1 MSNAD
6 PNQHGV
12 DLILGGH
19 DHVYYLGRGINNF
32 KGADFDHDMIGSED
46 DKSTLIVKSG
56 TDFHDLSEVH
66 ISLSEPHPDTCVRRR
81 TIECITGTPEDPS
94 LPELQVLLDKLMKR
108 ISKSTQQPVALS
120 LNEWD
125 VTSKAVRTD
134 ESGFGDFVADI
145 LLMSMERT
153 LRTQSPEQNENAVS
167 GGYRMADCSI
177 ICGGSLRSDSTFGPG
192 EITLGNLMEI
202 MPFEDPIVVKELTG
216 QDIWDALENGFS
228 AYPKQEGR
236 FPQVAGMQI
245 VWDSRREPGHRV
257 ISVDFLHQPFDG
269 EITEGKDVFM
279 KIRDSYLYE
288 PDHCSN
294 NEQSVMVHRAIP
306 KVKKPLKLDQTYW
319 VVTREYLAQGN
330 DGYLALRRGR
340 YIIDDESGQ
349 LMSAI
354 VRKFLLGATYIWR
367 WNHVES
373 RKPHVP
379 TVPDSP
385 SASDSSFDSSFSVQA
400 RKRRRTSLLTH
411 LFNTS
416 LEEPVHLSLGT
427 SEAVQ
432 RANELRLRRS
442 NSFRKE
448 QAKSGYVS
456 DSDTE
461 KRRDPLFVDYSPTSI
476 RDALFVASHEHHS
489 HYDTASRIDTNLV
502 LEQGCK
508 KEDLAVVVALPD
520 GRMSDRGRQS

>member
-1 MSNAD
+1 M
-6 PNQHGV
+6 
-12 DLILGGH
+12 
-19 DHVYYLGRGINNF
+19 
-32 KGADFDHDMIGSED
+32 
-46 DKSTLIVKSG
+46 
-56 TDFHDLSEVH
+56 
-66 ISLSEPHPDTCVRRR
+66 
-81 TIECITGTPEDPS
+81 
-94 LPELQVLLDKLMKR
+94 
-108 ISKSTQQPVALS
+108 ALS

-153 LRTQSPEQNENAVS
+153 LRTQAPEQNEDAVS

-177 ICGGSLRSDSTFGPG
+177 ICGGSLRSDSKFGPG
-192 EITLGNLMEI
+192 NITLGNLMEI

-236 FPQVAGMQI
+236 FPQVAGMQV
-245 VWDSRREPGHRV
+245 VWDSNREPGHRV
-257 ISVDFLHQPFDG
+257 ISVDLLHQPFDG
-269 EITEGKDVFM
+269 EVTEGTNVFM

-288 PDHCSN
+288 PDYCSD

-306 KVKKPLKLDQTYW
+306 KVKKPLVMDQTYW

-330 DGYLALRRGR
+330 DGYSALKRGR

-367 WNHVES
+367 WNHLQS
-373 RKPHVP
+373 RKPKP
-379 TVPDSP
+379 LAMPDSP
-385 SASDSSFDSSFSVQA
+385 SASDSSFDSSFSASA
-400 RKRRRTSLLTH
+400 RKRRRKSLLTH
-411 LFNTS
+411 LFNTPN
-416 LEEPVHLSLGT
+416 EEPTQLSLGT
-427 SEAVQ
+427 SEALQ
-432 RANELRLRRS
+432 RANEIRLRRS
-442 NSFRKE
+442 NSF
-448 QAKSGYVS
+448 QMDQGKSSGS
-456 DSDTE
+456 DSNTE
-461 KRRDPLFVDYSPTSI
+461 KGCAPIFVDYSPTTI
-476 RDALFVASHEHHS
+476 RDALFVAAHEHHS

-520 GRMSDRGRQS
+520 GRMVDRARQT

>member
-1 MSNAD
+1 MLL
-6 PNQHGV
+6 V
-12 DLILGGH
+12 LI
-19 DHVYYLGRGINNF
+19 
-32 KGADFDHDMIGSED
+32 
-46 DKSTLIVKSG
+46 
-56 TDFHDLSEVH
+56 
-66 ISLSEPHPDTCVRRR
+66 
-81 TIECITGTPEDPS
+81 
-94 LPELQVLLDKLMKR
+94 
-108 ISKSTQQPVALS
+108 
-120 LNEWD
+120 
-125 VTSKAVRTD
+125 
-134 ESGFGDFVADI
+134 
-145 LLMSMERT
+145 
-153 LRTQSPEQNENAVS
+153 
-167 GGYRMADCSI
+167 
-177 ICGGSLRSDSTFGPG
+177 
-192 EITLGNLMEI
+192 
-202 MPFEDPIVVKELTG
+202 
-216 QDIWDALENGFS
+216 
-228 AYPKQEGR
+228 
-236 FPQVAGMQI
+236 
-245 VWDSRREPGHRV
+245 
-257 ISVDFLHQPFDG
+257 LHQPFDG